1 MPSYQVNLL
10 IQTMCRNPETI
21 ARLNAD
27 PEAVFEQFG
36 LSEAERAALRDGSV
50 EAMGSAGAH
59 PILQMHWLMARQP
72 QIMEQMSILEYP
84 NLIEE

>member
-1 MPSYQVNLL
+1 MASYHVNLL
-10 IQTMCRNPETI
+10 IQTMCSNPDAI

-36 LSEAERAALRDGSV
+36 LSEAERAALRDCSM
-50 EAMGSAGAH
+50 EAMRSAGAH

-84 NLIEE
+84 NLIED

>member
-1 MPSYQVNLL
+1 MTSYRVNGL

-36 LSEAERAALRDGSV
+36 LSEAERSALRDGSM
-50 EAMGSAGAH
+50 EAMRSVGAH

-84 NLIEE
+84 GLLEE